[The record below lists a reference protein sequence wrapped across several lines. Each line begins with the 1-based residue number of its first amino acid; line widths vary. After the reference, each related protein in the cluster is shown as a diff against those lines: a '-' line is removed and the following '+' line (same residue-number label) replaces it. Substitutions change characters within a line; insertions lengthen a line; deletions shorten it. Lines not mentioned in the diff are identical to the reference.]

1 MDLSPKFKRKH
12 REFSFYYKYKSI
24 CLQIETGMFCSIF
37 EYYCALFL
45 IVN

>member
-1 MDLSPKFKRKH
+1 MGLSPKVKRKH

-24 CLQIETGMFCSIF
+24 CLQIETGMFCSIYEF
-37 EYYCALFL
+37 YFALYL